1 MPKHNTQYTIH
12 NTNPTYALILV
23 GGKGKRLRPLSTDSR
38 PKAFLSITK
47 DRKTMFRKT
56 VDRLKSILPSDNILV
71 AANRRHA
78 KLVRRDFPEIANG
91 NMLLEPVSRN
101 TAPAITLAAFI
112 LKKRSRDALMAV
124 LPTDQYIRDVDRYL
138 GVLKRGIDFV
148 RDNREALLV
157 LGVRPTFP
165 STQFGY
171 VKLKAKSSQLKAERI
186 YEVEKFVEK
195 PGLETAKRYL
205 KDGRYLWNA
214 GAFIFAAASILTAVE
229 KYAPRIFNGLKDLN
243 RIDENYKGLP
253 DISIDYAVMEKAD
266 NIYCVRGSY
275 RWQDMG
281 GFDSLKSVLMK
292 EGRKFV
298 ARNGKVVKIL

>member
-47 DRKTMFRKT
+47 DRKTMFRRT

-91 NMLLEPVSRN
+91 NMLLESVSRN

-112 LKKRSRDALMAV
+112 LKKRSRDAVMAV

-148 RDNREALLV
+148 RRKRGALLV
-157 LGVRPTFP
+157 LGVRPAFP
-165 STQFGY
+165 SIGFGY
-171 VKLKAKSSQLKAERI
+171 IRLKGQGSRAKGI
-186 YEVEKFVEK
+186 YKVEKFVEK
-195 PGLETAKRYL
+195 PDLETAKRYL

-214 GAFIFAAASILTAVE
+214 GAFIFSASSILAAV
-229 KYAPRIFNGLKDLN
+229 KKHAPKISSGLKDLN
-243 RIDENYKGLP
+243 RIDENYRRLP

-281 GFDSLKSVLMK
+281 SFDSLKSVLMK